1 MAIVNFQQISQTS
14 VVSIVDFEQVSA
26 EWENTEMYL
35 NERNI
40 NKKWVNER
48 RMVQKTPHT
57 VKFETKVDLTFT

>member
-40 NKKWVNER
+40 NKKWVDER

-57 VKFETKVDLTFT
+57 VSLKRR

>member
-48 RMVQKTPHT
+48 RMVQKTPHA

>member
-57 VKFETKVDLTFT
+57 VKSETKVDLAFT

>member
-14 VVSIVDFEQVSA
+14 VSIVDFEQVSA

-35 NERNI
+35 NERN